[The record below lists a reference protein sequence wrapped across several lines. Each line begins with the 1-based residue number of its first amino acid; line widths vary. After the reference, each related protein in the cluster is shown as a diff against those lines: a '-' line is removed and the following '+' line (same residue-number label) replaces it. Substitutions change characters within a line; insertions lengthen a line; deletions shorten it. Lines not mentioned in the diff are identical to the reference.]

1 LTFQLYDYQ
10 ETLVNKARKAYLDGY
25 NAPCI
30 VAPCG
35 SGKSVMI
42 AEIIRTATAN
52 KNKVLFIVHRQ
63 ELIEQIEKTLI
74 ANEVDM
80 DYVKLGMV
88 QTIARRYK
96 KMQRPDLI
104 VVDENHHV
112 LAQSYRNIINHFQ
125 TKVIGFTATPIR
137 LNGSGLGD
145 INDILIEEVDVD
157 WLIEHKRLAPFD
169 YYMPNLIDSKKLK
182 KSSTGDFDSKSID
195 AALGKVIFGDVIKQ
209 YRKLADN
216 TQAIVYCHSIEF
228 SKTVAKEFNDA
239 GIPAKHVDANTPKNE
254 RSEIIQ
260 EFRDKKTIVLCN
272 VDLFGEGF
280 DVPDCSTVILLR
292 PTKSLSLHI
301 QQSMR
306 PMRYK
311 PGKIATIIDHVGNV
325 LIHGLPNESH
335 EWSLEI
341 KKKNDEGEYP
351 IKTCENCFHVYPARA
366 KECPMCGFKN
376 EVIGRDGE
384 KEIDKTV
391 EMQKVTKEDVR
402 LKRIVR
408 NWKLAKSYQ
417 DLLYVAKEKGYKA
430 SWAAFKAD
438 ELNLPDTPTW
448 VHGWLAKNG
457 GQKQKTGFKFN
468 F

>member
-1 LTFQLYDYQ
+1 MTFQLYDYQ
-10 ETLVNKARKAYLDGY
+10 ETLVNKARQAYLDGY

-195 AALGKVIFGDVIKQ
+195 AALGKMIFGDVIKQ

-239 GIPAKHVDANTPKNE
+239 GIPAKHVDANTPKSE

-260 EFRDKKTIVLCN
+260 EFRDKKTMVLCN

-280 DVPDCSTVILLR
+280 DVP
-292 PTKSLSLHI
+292 
-301 QQSMR
+301 
-306 PMRYK
+306 
-311 PGKIATIIDHVGNV
+311 
-325 LIHGLPNESH
+325 
-335 EWSLEI
+335 
-341 KKKNDEGEYP
+341 
-351 IKTCENCFHVYPARA
+351 
-366 KECPMCGFKN
+366 
-376 EVIGRDGE
+376 
-384 KEIDKTV
+384 
-391 EMQKVTKEDVR
+391 
-402 LKRIVR
+402 
-408 NWKLAKSYQ
+408 
-417 DLLYVAKEKGYKA
+417 
-430 SWAAFKAD
+430 
-438 ELNLPDTPTW
+438 
-448 VHGWLAKNG
+448 
-457 GQKQKTGFKFN
+457 
-468 F
+468 